1 MNAQQESAEAKA
13 KREAEEKA
21 KRDAEAQQQK
31 KPDKDAPRAKNEGRE
46 EFNERQGKGPSIG
59 DLQGTGNSKKK

>member
-13 KREAEEKA
+13 KREAEEA
-21 KRDAEAQQQK
+21 KRAAEAQQQK
-31 KPDKDAPRAKNEGRE
+31 KSDKDAPRGKNEGRE

-59 DLQGTGNSKKK
+59 DLQGSGNNKKK